1 MLLGLPDY
9 IELPP
14 GLPYQGPVVD
24 RRFGP
29 QLNQRLVGD
38 YVESFG
44 IAARAHEAQTIFGGK
59 APHQHGMV
67 HGGVAVTPAADKIL
81 HAQGLAR
88 EIQGFITSRLLPD
101 TELLAEYYPDY
112 YEIGTSPPTASVF
125 WFVSDW

>member
-1 MLLGLPDY
+1 
-9 IELPP
+9 
-14 GLPYQGPVVD
+14 VD

-112 YEIGTSPPTASVF
+112 YEIGTSPRRLLSFGLFRIGEGIDLVWKAGSVQDETF
-125 WFVSDW
+125 HCRN